1 MKFILIPATA
11 TPVELRCVAFR
22 SSAVH
27 GLNFSEQLL
36 TGKLNTSVK
45 INHTISPIQTN
56 ACFYACRA
64 LTLPIFLRGQPHY
77 NL

>member
-1 MKFILIPATA
+1 MKFILIPATV
-11 TPVELRCVAFR
+11 TPIELRCVAFR

-64 LTLPIFLRGQPHY
+64 LTLPIFLRSQPHY

>member
-1 MKFILIPATA
+1 
-11 TPVELRCVAFR
+11 
-22 SSAVH
+22 VH
-27 GLNFSEQLL
+27 GMNFREQLL

-45 INHTISPIQTN
+45 INHTVSPIQTN
-56 ACFYACRA
+56 ACLYACRA

>member
-1 MKFILIPATA
+1 MNASIAKIFHEVYFDTA
-11 TPVELRCVAFR
+11 TVTPIELRCVAFR

-45 INHTISPIQTN
+45 INHTISPYKQTPV
-56 ACFYACRA
+56 F
-64 LTLPIFLRGQPHY
+64 TLAAP
-77 NL
+77 

>member
-11 TPVELRCVAFR
+11 TPIELRCVAFR

-45 INHTISPIQTN
+45 INHTVSPIQTN